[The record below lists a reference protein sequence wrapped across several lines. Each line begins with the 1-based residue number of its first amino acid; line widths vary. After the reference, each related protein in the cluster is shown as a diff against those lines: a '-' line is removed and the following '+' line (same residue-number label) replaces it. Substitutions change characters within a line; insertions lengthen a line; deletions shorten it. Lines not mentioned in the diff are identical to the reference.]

1 LRRRK
6 IKATIP
12 QPANQIAGRANRGPK
27 GTPPP
32 KIDTEI

>member
-12 QPANQIAGRANRGPK
+12 QPANQIAGRANRGSK
-27 GTPPP
+27 CRRPP
-32 KIDTEI
+32 KFDTEI